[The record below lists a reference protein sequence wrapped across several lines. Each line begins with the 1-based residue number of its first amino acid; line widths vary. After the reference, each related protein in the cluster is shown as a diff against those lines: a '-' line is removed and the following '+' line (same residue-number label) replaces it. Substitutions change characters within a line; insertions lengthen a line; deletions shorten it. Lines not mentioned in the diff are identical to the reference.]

1 MKEIMV
7 ADLASRENREITAF
21 FAAVSKQMRT
31 GRDGGRYFA
40 LTLADRTGQVDGRMW
55 EIDDAGDFDSG
66 DVVKVRGE
74 VCRFNER
81 LQIKVEKIRRAM
93 TDEYELGDF
102 VPQSQREIGEM
113 WAELQGWVASVRD
126 PDLKALLEAFL
137 NDEEIARTLREAPAA
152 KGLHHAWIGGL
163 LEHILSL
170 MEMCELAARHYPE
183 VNRDLLLT
191 GVVLHDIGKLR
202 ELRWGTSFDYTME
215 GQLLGHITIGIGM
228 IEQKIVAIPN
238 FPAAKRLL
246 VEHLVLSHH
255 GEYEYGSPKLPMT
268 AEAVLLHYMD
278 NLDAKMQTVRS
289 ELARAE
295 AAGRGGDEL
304 TDWVRAL
311 ERPLLNSQA
320 YLAASARNSDGAPM
334 VVESAA
340 TVVVHESVTESVTI
354 EQTELTMNNGKVT
367 DESREERN
375 HALPFED

>member
-1 MKEIMV
+1 MKDLMV
-7 ADLASRENREITAF
+7 GDLASRENREITGF
-21 FAAVSKQMRT
+21 FAAVSRQVRT

-40 LTLADRTGQVDGRMW
+40 LILADRTGQVDGRMW
-55 EIDDAGDFDSG
+55 EIGEAGEFAAG

-74 VCRFNER
+74 VCRFNEK
-81 LQIKVEKIRRAM
+81 LQIKVEKIRRA
-93 TDEYELGDF
+93 TPGEYELADF
-102 VPQSQREIGEM
+102 VPQSQRAIGEM
-113 WAELQGWVASVRD
+113 WTELQNWVASFRD

-137 NDEEIARTLREAPAA
+137 SDEEIARALREAPAA

-170 MEMCELAARHYPE
+170 MGMSELAAKHYPE

-202 ELRWGTSFDYTME
+202 ELRWGTSFEYTME

-228 IEQKIVAIPN
+228 IEQKIAGIPH

-268 AEAVLLHYMD
+268 AEAVLLHYLD

-295 AAGRGGDEL
+295 AAGRAGDEL

-311 ERPLLNSQA
+311 ERPLLNSPA
-320 YLAASARNSDGAPM
+320 YLAASAGA
-334 VVESAA
+334 SAVPRPGRLDPA
-340 TVVVHESVTESVTI
+340 TVVVRESVAESVVI
-354 EQTELTMNNGKVT
+354 EPTTAPLNGNH
-367 DESREERN
+367 EER
-375 HALPFED
+375 EG

>member
-21 FAAVSKQMRT
+21 FAAVSKQVRT

-40 LTLADRTGQVDGRMW
+40 LTLADRTGQIDGRMW
-55 EIDDAGDFDSG
+55 EIDDAGDFDPG

-93 TDEYELGDF
+93 TDEYELVDF
-102 VPQSQREIGEM
+102 VPQSQRDIGEM
-113 WAELQGWVASVRD
+113 WAELQGWVASFRD
-126 PDLKALLEAFL
+126 SDLKALLEAFL
-137 NDEEIARTLREAPAA
+137 SDEEIARTLREAPAA

-228 IEQKIVAIPN
+228 IEAKIAGIPN